1 MTLAIALVLAL
12 ASTALVNVAYLQEH
26 AAASSLQPRSPR
38 RPLSSLRVL
47 LSDRR
52 WVVGIGMESAAFA
65 LSVVALALAPLALVQ
80 SVGVGGIGLHALGTA
95 RFVARADRDGHAG
108 AGQAQREAEAE
119 GAGTALAAGL
129 SWRARGRG

>member
-26 AAASSLQPRSPR
+26 VAAGSLPPRSPR

-80 SVGVGGIGLHALGTA
+80 SVSVGGIGLLALGTA
-95 RFVARADRDGHAG
+95 RFGARPRSA
-108 AGQAQREAEAE
+108 REARGAAG

-129 SWRARGRG
+129 SWRARCR